1 MARLDDN
8 AARAGRAALVTG
20 GSRGIG
26 RAIAERLA
34 ADGAHVVLSYAAN
47 KEAAAE
53 VVAAIT
59 AAGGQAHAVA
69 ADLRDPGAARQLF
82 DQAETIA
89 GPLDILINNAAVAG
103 TGMIAETS
111 DEDFDSTMIANVRS
125 PFILIREAAKRL
137 RDGGRIVNI
146 STVNTVLNGPGM
158 AVYAA
163 SKAALELVSR
173 VAAYEL
179 GEREIT
185 VNSVSPGATDTEM
198 FRTANPDEEVHERV
212 AGLTALRRLGQ
223 PADIAD
229 VVALLVS
236 EDARWLT
243 GQNIR
248 ASGGLA

>member
-1 MARLDDN
+1 MARLDN
-8 AARAGRAALVTG
+8 RLHGKAALVTG

-34 ADGAHVVLSYAAN
+34 AGGA
-47 KEAAAE
+47 
-53 VVAAIT
+53 
-59 AAGGQAHAVA
+59 QAVA
-69 ADLRDPGAARQLF
+69 ADLREPDAARQLF
-82 DQAETIA
+82 EQAEAAA
-89 GPLDILINNAAVAG
+89 GPLDILVNNAAVG
-103 TGMIAETS
+103 TTGMIAETS
-111 DEDFDSTMIANVRS
+111 DEDFDETMVANVRS
-125 PFILIREAAKRL
+125 PFILLREAARRL

-158 AVYAA
+158 AAYAA
-163 SKAALELVSR
+163 SKAALELLSR

-185 VNSVSPGATDTEM
+185 VNSVSPGATDTDM
-198 FRTANPDEEVHERV
+198 FRTANPAEEVHQRIAE
-212 AGLTALRRLGQ
+212 LTALKRLGQ
-223 PADIAD
+223 PADVAD

-236 EDARWLT
+236 NDARWLT

>member
-1 MARLDDN
+1 MARLDN
-8 AARAGRAALVTG
+8 RLHGKAALVTG

-34 ADGAHVVLSYAAN
+34 VDGAQVVLSYAAN
-47 KEAAAE
+47 KDAAAE

-59 AAGGQAHAVA
+59 AAGGRAQAVA
-69 ADLRDPGAARQLF
+69 ADLREPDAARQLF
-82 DQAETIA
+82 EQAEAIA
-89 GPLDILINNAAVAG
+89 GPLDILVNNAAVG
-103 TGMIAETS
+103 TTGMIAETS
-111 DEDFDSTMIANVRS
+111 DEDFDETMTANVRS
-125 PFILIREAAKRL
+125 PFILIREAARRL

-158 AVYAA
+158 AAYAA
-163 SKAALELVSR
+163 SKAALELLSR

-179 GEREIT
+179 GAREIT
-185 VNSVSPGATDTEM
+185 VNSVSPGATDTDM
-198 FRTANPDEEVHERV
+198 FRTANPAEEVHQRIAEM
-212 AGLTALRRLGQ
+212 TALQRLGQ
-223 PADIAD
+223 PADVAD

-236 EDARWLT
+236 DDARWLT

>member
-1 MARLDDN
+1 MARLDN
-8 AARAGRAALVTG
+8 RLHGKAALVTG

-34 ADGAHVVLSYAAN
+34 ADGAQVVLSYAVN
-47 KEAAAE
+47 KDAAAE
-53 VVAAIT
+53 VVAAIV
-59 AAGGQAHAVA
+59 AAGGRAHAVA
-69 ADLRDPGAARQLF
+69 ADLREPDAARQLF
-82 DQAETIA
+82 EQAEAAA
-89 GPLDILINNAAVAG
+89 GPLDILVNNAAVG
-103 TGMIAETS
+103 TTGMIAETS
-111 DEDFDSTMIANVRS
+111 DEDFDETMVANVRS
-125 PFILIREAAKRL
+125 PFILIREAARRL

-158 AVYAA
+158 AAYAA
-163 SKAALELVSR
+163 SKAALELLSR

-179 GEREIT
+179 GTREIT

-198 FRTANPDEEVHERV
+198 FRTANPAEEVHQRIAE
-212 AGLTALRRLGQ
+212 LTALRRLGQ
-223 PADIAD
+223 PADVAD

-236 EDARWLT
+236 DDARWLT